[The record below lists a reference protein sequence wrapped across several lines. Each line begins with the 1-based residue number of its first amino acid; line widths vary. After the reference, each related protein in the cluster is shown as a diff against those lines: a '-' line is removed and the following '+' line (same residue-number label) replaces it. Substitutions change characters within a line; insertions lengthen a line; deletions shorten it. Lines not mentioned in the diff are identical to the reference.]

1 MKTHAVQSKVIEAN
15 RQVWNKIIEKLAK
28 QVMQDWIIEQK
39 EVLNQEVQPVS
50 LVTTDRKSIAQN
62 SV

>member
-15 RQVWNKIIEKLAK
+15 RQVWNKIFEKLAK
-28 QVMQDWIIEQK
+28 QVMQDWIIEK
-39 EVLNQEVQPVS
+39 KDVLNQEVQPVS